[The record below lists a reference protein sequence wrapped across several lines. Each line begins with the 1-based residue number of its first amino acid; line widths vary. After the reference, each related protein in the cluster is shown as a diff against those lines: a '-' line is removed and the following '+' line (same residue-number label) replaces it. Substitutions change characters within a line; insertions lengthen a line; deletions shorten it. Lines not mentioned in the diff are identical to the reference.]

1 MAAEEPPPPPPVSAE
16 AAAPAAPAVRIYAPR
31 GGVLPAFWRDK
42 HEHDAARNWDLFYR
56 RNAANFFKDR
66 HYLHHEWGQYLLA
79 AEVGGDSTAPGLVI
93 LEACPTKPQDHKQKP
108 LLMLSSRQL
117 ELGCGAGNTVY
128 PLLAAN
134 KEAFVYAT
142 DFSPRAV
149 ELVKAHAEYSASRIK
164 AFVSDISVD
173 DLVENVPAAS
183 VDIAM
188 MAFFLGDVPWQI
200 FVLSAISPTKMH
212 AVLCNI
218 AKVLKPGGRVLLRDY
233 AAGDLAQERLMAKEQ
248 KISDSFFAR
257 GDGTLVYYF
266 TEAYLKDLFST
277 AAFQCEHMKIHSRE
291 IANRAR
297 QLVMSRRWIQGTF
310 ALRANSSAQSALLF
324 AASGSDLL
332 TVKVKQEQSQVQP
345 SRLLEELFVAE
356 TDGVLAL
363 KEIVQGDNLSSSS
376 SDPTYAQDVCISK
389 GEKPSNLRQR
399 FQHSAGGG
407 GEYLED
413 LPILGDIYAEQLEYV
428 TQEVKVGRHVLVI
441 KALSQEYQHVQ
452 DSTGLL
458 IWDSS
463 KALAELL
470 AARPQL
476 CTDKAVLELGCGAAA
491 LPSLVA
497 AAEGARVIVA
507 TDGDPSILVLLE
519 ENIRAS
525 KMRQK
530 VQIEQLQWGDA
541 EDVLQTKELNG
552 GEPFDLVLGSD
563 VVYIKEAM
571 PLMFETARALLPQP
585 QDNRNAVSES
595 EILEAARAYGFQ
607 LLKEDPSS
615 TLHVDGDG
623 AADSV
628 TSLSSLLETWQC
640 GPLRILPFMRRT
652 QTADH
657 GNILLDCCTGVATVN
672 AVWCVLHPMIT
683 SIVECAKAG
692 IPEILQ
698 EDAQLGTS
706 SSSSGVWVLTW

>member
-1 MAAEEPPPPPPVSAE
+1 MAAKGPPPPPPPPVSAE

-31 GGVLPAFWRDK
+31 GGVLPAFWRGLPVAFFQNPNPCCGPGLTAAPLRRASSPSGRGRHGGADK

-93 LEACPTKPQDHKQKP
+93 LEACPTKPQDHKQKL
-108 LLMLSSRQL
+108 LLMLPSRRL

-149 ELVKAHAEYSASRIK
+149 ELVKAHAEYSGRRIK
-164 AFVSDISVD
+164 TFVSDISVD

-183 VDIAM
+183 
-188 MAFFLGDVPWQI
+188 I

-248 KISDSFFAR
+248 KISDNFFAR

-266 TEAYLKDLFST
+266 TEAYLRDLFST
-277 AAFQCEHMKIHSRE
+277 AAFECEHMKIHSRE

-310 ALRANSSAQSALLF
+310 ALRTNFSAQSGFAL
-324 AASGSDLL
+324 AASGSEAS
-332 TVKVKQEQSQVQP
+332 TVKI
-345 SRLLEELFVAE
+345 LLGCMSTSMCKTAR
-356 TDGVLAL
+356 
-363 KEIVQGDNLSSSS
+363 SS
-376 SDPTYAQDVCISK
+376 
-389 GEKPSNLRQR
+389 
-399 FQHSAGGG
+399 
-407 GEYLED
+407 
-413 LPILGDIYAEQLEYV
+413 
-428 TQEVKVGRHVLVI
+428 
-441 KALSQEYQHVQ
+441 
-452 DSTGLL
+452 L

-476 CTDKAVLELGCGAAA
+476 FADKAVLELGCGAAA

-497 AAEGARVIVA
+497 AAGGARVVVA

-519 ENIRAS
+519 ENIRANN
-525 KMRQK
+525 MRQK
-530 VQIEQLQWGDA
+530 VLYQQLQGGDA
-541 EDVLQTKELNG
+541 KDVLQTKEVNG
-552 GEPFDLVLGSD
+552 GEPFDVVFGSD
-563 VVYIKEAM
+563 GMYIKEAV
-571 PLMFETARALLPQP
+571 PLMVETASALLPQP
-585 QDNRNAVSES
+585 QDSRNAGYLLLCHMKRRVSES
-595 EILEAARAYGFQ
+595 EILEAAQAYGFQ
-607 LLKEDPSS
+607 LLQEDPSL
-615 TLHVDGDG
+615 TLSVEGNG

-628 TSLSSLLETWQC
+628 ASLSTLSETWQS

-652 QTADH
+652 QIAD
-657 GNILLDCCTGVATVN
+657 D
-672 AVWCVLHPMIT
+672 
-683 SIVECAKAG
+683 S
-692 IPEILQ
+692 
-698 EDAQLGTS
+698 
-706 SSSSGVWVLTW
+706 